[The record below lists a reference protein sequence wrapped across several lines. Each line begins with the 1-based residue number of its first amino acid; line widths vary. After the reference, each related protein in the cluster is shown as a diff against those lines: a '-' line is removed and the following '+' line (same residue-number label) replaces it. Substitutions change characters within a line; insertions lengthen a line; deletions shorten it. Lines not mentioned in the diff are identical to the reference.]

1 MKHADGKR
9 WRVARRRSE
18 LSGAR
23 AGREALRSL
32 KFEVAED
39 LGLQDDIAERGF
51 ANMTTREVG
60 TLGGQMVRRLVA
72 RGRRAMARE
81 AAAAPGDDRR

>member
-32 KFEVAED
+32 KFEVAEE

-60 TLGGQMVRRLVA
+60 TLGGHMVRRLVA
-72 RGRRAMARE
+72 RGRQAMAR
-81 AAAAPGDDRR
+81 DRRDGDG

>member
-1 MKHADGKR
+1 MTHAEGKR

-23 AGREALRSL
+23 AGREAIRSL
-32 KFEVAED
+32 KFEVAEE

-51 ANMTTREVG
+51 AHMTTREVG
-60 TLGGQMVRRLVA
+60 TLGGHMVRRLVA
-72 RGRRAMARE
+72 RGRQAMAR
-81 AAAAPGDDRR
+81 DRRDGDG